1 MSSGYTLKIFTACE
15 IDIQKCPNH
24 QVMRY
29 AHILHFAGMF
39 QLLSSAIACFFVAYC
54 PY

>member
-29 AHILHFAGMF
+29 AQILHFAGMF